1 MPMGHL
7 ILLQCLDYFHYRPQI
22 KYFVEYLRTKMV
34 HEILLSV
41 IVVIIVNT
49 IIVALLKFLFQLFF
63 VIPIGLDYSNDLLY
77 AKETLLPLK
86 S

>member
-1 MPMGHL
+1 
-7 ILLQCLDYFHYRPQI
+7 
-22 KYFVEYLRTKMV
+22 MV

-41 IVVIIVNT
+41 IVVNT